1 MSTTETVLLFVV
13 AGLVVLIL
21 GNIVFQV
28 IAERRNPP
36 IADFMECD
44 GVRLHYLQRG
54 DAAAPCVVL
63 FHGNGTMMQDL
74 ILSGLVDHLAHH
86 YRVVCFDRPGFGYS
100 RRPRTRIWTAT
111 TQADLFAKA
120 LDQLGVRNPVVLG
133 HSWGTLVAIALA
145 LRSDYAVSGLVLAS
159 GYYFPTF
166 RMDFWLMSG
175 PAVPLIGDLMRYTI
189 SPIISWAIVP
199 KVIRTLF
206 APRAVPPEFKNEFP
220 ISLSLRPKQLRAAAE
235 ESAFLIPAAAQLQLQ
250 YRRIRCPV
258 RIVHGKDD
266 RLIEPDQSR
275 RLHEALPHSLLHLV
289 DDAGHMVTYADTL
302 GIAQAVA
309 TMRLTAPTMPGLG
322 GEASVQAIRGR
333 SCDSAVIGRFASLE
347 PAT

>member
-1 MSTTETVLLFVV
+1 MSTTETVLLIVL
-13 AGLVVLIL
+13 AGLIVLIL
-21 GNIVFQV
+21 GNIAFQV
-28 IAERRNPP
+28 AAERKNPP
-36 IADFMECD
+36 IGAFIECD
-44 GVRLHYLQRG
+44 GVRLHYVERG

-63 FHGNGTMMQDL
+63 FHGNGTMIQDL
-74 ILSGLVDHLAHH
+74 VLSGLVDRLAPD

-100 RRPRTRIWTAT
+100 NRPRMRIWTAT
-111 TQADLFAKA
+111 TQATLFAKA

-175 PAVPLIGDLMRYTI
+175 PALPLLGDLMRYTI
-189 SPIISWAIVP
+189 SPITSWALMP
-199 KVIRTLF
+199 KLIRMLF

-235 ESAFLIPAAAQLQLQ
+235 ESAFLLPAAAQLPLQ
-250 YRRIRCPV
+250 YQGIRCPV

-275 RLHEALPHSLLHLV
+275 RLHEALPHSELDLV
-289 DDAGHMVTYADTL
+289 ENAGHMVTYADMPR
-302 GIAQAVA
+302 IADAVA
-309 TMRLTAPTMPGLG
+309 ALALTAPTRPELG
-322 GEASVQAIRGR
+322 GEASA
-333 SCDSAVIGRFASLE
+333 
-347 PAT
+347 